1 MVSMNNHYFIQSIKI
16 LAISLVAVIGI
27 NIVSNIIFKR
37 FDLTEEKRYTLTTS
51 TKKLLKNLDQNIE
64 VEVYLEG
71 KDLPAGIKVLRNETK
86 ELLQEFRT
94 HSKGRLTYHFFD
106 INSIKDQK
114 NRETFQEN
122 LVKKGLLPTN
132 LEVKSESGYTEKLVF
147 PGAIIKAN
155 GREIPVQILENQ
167 FAAGAQNSLN
177 NSLNFLEYKVA
188 NSIQKI
194 VRKTQ
199 PTVGFLQGHG
209 EVDVA
214 HLEDFLKTI
223 HAQSFLID
231 KVELDKDKLI
241 GSDIDVL
248 FIAKPI
254 KPFADVEKFLI
265 DQYVMHGGKVIWLL
279 DNIICDLDSF
289 KLAPS
294 IYAVPR
300 DLNLDDLLFR
310 YGVRVNHNLVLDLY
324 CNQIPIIASIGGSNK
339 PQLFPWVFY
348 PMAINKNNHPIVK
361 NIDPV
366 AIKFGSSIDILDNA
380 GVQKTT
386 LLSSS
391 DYSRIQ
397 PTPFQIYLE
406 GAKQKPDPNL
416 FNQKNV
422 PLAVLLE
429 GTFSSLYKNQF
440 TSDYQKI
447 LASQQVT
454 FQSQSK
460 QNKMLVVA
468 DGDIASNDLDAND
481 VPLALGYDKYSRK
494 LFANKDF
501 LLNSLEY
508 MVDDNNLIEARNR
521 EIKMRLLDKAKGLNE
536 KGFWQVIT
544 LALPLLLITIF
555 GIVYFNRRKAKYS
568 K

>member
-1 MVSMNNHYFIQSIKI
+1 MKNHYFIQSIKI
-16 LAISLVAVIGI
+16 LAISLFAVIGI
-27 NIVSNIIFKR
+27 NIVSNIIYKR
-37 FDLTEEKRYTLTTS
+37 FDLTEEKRYTLTSS
-51 TKKLLKNLDQNIE
+51 TKKLLKSLDQNVE

-94 HSKGRLTYHFFD
+94 HSRGKLTYHFFD
-106 INSIKDQK
+106 ISSIKNEKD
-114 NRETFQEN
+114 RETFQEN

-167 FAAGAQNSLN
+167 FAQGAQNSLN

-194 VRKTQ
+194 VRNTQ

-231 KVELDKDKLI
+231 KIELDKDKLL

-248 FIAKPI
+248 FIAKPT

-300 DLNLDDLLFR
+300 DLNLDDILFR
-310 YGVRVNHNLVLDLY
+310 YGVRVNHNLLLDLY

-339 PQLFPWVFY
+339 PQLFPWPFY
-348 PMAINKNNHPIVK
+348 PMAINNNNHPIVK
-361 NIDPV
+361 NLDPV
-366 AIKFGSSIDILDNA
+366 AIKFGSSIDVLNNP
-380 GVQKTT
+380 GVKKTV
-386 LLSSS
+386 LLNSS
-391 DYSRIQ
+391 DYSRVQ

-416 FNQKNV
+416 FNQKNIPV
-422 PLAVLLE
+422 AVLLE
-429 GTFSSLYKNQF
+429 GNFASLYKNQF
-440 TSDYQKI
+440 ITDYQKI
-447 LASQQVT
+447 LASQQVQ
-454 FQSQSK
+454 FQSESK

-468 DGDIASNDLDAND
+468 DGDVASNDLDAND

-521 EIKMRLLDKAKGLNE
+521 EIKMRLLDKAKVLNE
-536 KGFWQVIT
+536 RGFWQFIT
-544 LALPLLLITIF
+544 LAMPLLVIAIF
-555 GIVYFNRRKAKYS
+555 GVIYNNRRKAKYT

>member
-1 MVSMNNHYFIQSIKI
+1 MTNHYFIQSIKI
-16 LAISLVAVIGI
+16 LAASLVVVIGI
-27 NIVSNIIFKR
+27 NLVSSIVYKR
-37 FDLTEEKRYTLTTS
+37 FDLTEEKRYTLTAS

-71 KDLPAGIKVLRNETK
+71 SDLPAGIKVLRNETK

-94 HSKGRLTYHFFD
+94 NSKGRLTYHFFD
-106 INSIKDQK
+106 IEGIKNQK
-114 NRETFQEN
+114 ERETFQEN

-132 LEVKSESGYTEKLVF
+132 LEVKSANGYTEKLVF

-167 FAAGAQNSLN
+167 FAQGAQSSLN

-194 VRKTQ
+194 IRKTQ
-199 PTVGFLQGHG
+199 PTVAFLQGHG
-209 EVDVA
+209 ELDVA
-214 HLEDFLKTI
+214 HLEDFLKTL

-231 KVELDKDKLI
+231 KVELDKDKLLN
-241 GSDIDVL
+241 SDIDVL
-248 FIAKPI
+248 LVAKPT
-254 KPFADVEKFLI
+254 KPFTDVEKFLI

-300 DLNLDDLLFR
+300 DLNLDDILFR

-361 NIDPV
+361 NLDPV
-366 AIKFGSSIDILDNA
+366 AVKFGSSIDVLNNK
-380 GVQKTT
+380 GVKKTV

-406 GAKQKPDPNL
+406 GAKQRPDPNL
-416 FNQKNV
+416 FNQKNI
-422 PLAVLLE
+422 PIAVLLE
-429 GTFSSLYKNQF
+429 GNFPSLYKNQF
-440 TSDYQKI
+440 TSDYQQI
-447 LASQQVT
+447 LAAQQIA
-454 FQSQSK
+454 FQAESK
-460 QNKMLVVA
+460 PNKMLVVA
-468 DGDIASNDLDAND
+468 DGDVVKNELDANS

-501 LLNSLEY
+501 LLNSIEY

-521 EIKMRLLDKAKGLNE
+521 EIKMRLLDKAKVLNE
-536 KGFWQVIT
+536 KGFWQVVN
-544 LALPLLLITIF
+544 LVLPLLMILLL
-555 GIVYFNRRKAKYS
+555 GIIYNNRRKAKYT